1 MSLSELVFHGIG
13 ILTVVSG
20 FYAVYTENLVHAV
33 FALLATFFGMAGL
46 FVYLRADFLAALQ
59 VLVYVGGILVLFLF
73 GVMFTQDIYRL
84 KISAKPINRVWGMIL
99 GVGFL
104 ASFFWAV
111 ILKGRFVLDTGVG
124 MTLGQ
129 GVEALGGLLLTRYV
143 LAFEAVTLLIVAC
156 MVGAILLTLKRE

>member
-1 MSLSELVFHGIG
+1 MSLSELVFHAVCIV
-13 ILTVVSG
+13 TVVSA

-46 FVYLRADFLAALQ
+46 FVYLGAEFLAALQ

-73 GVMFTQDIYRL
+73 GVMFTQDIYTL
-84 KISAKPINRVWGMIL
+84 KISARPINRVLGLIL
-99 GVGFL
+99 GFAFL
-104 ASFFWAV
+104 VAFFWVA
-111 ILKGRFVLDTGVG
+111 ILKGTFLLDFGPG
-124 MTLGQ
+124 MGLNQ